1 MRGAILFRYLI
12 AVVTL
17 VPVSF
22 LTGSYPAD
30 SRQSAQKEAPSMS
43 PTATLDN
50 LLASGNWDAVE
61 EAQRQGAAALP
72 AVRSYAKSQN
82 SSSRQIAMAC
92 ASHIG
97 GDEAGQILSSG
108 LADSDINVQLT
119 AAKEL
124 DSGKFPSASQAILDH
139 LARGKDDLVREFLAL
154 DAGYIAGDRTIA
166 ILRPLAAGQGGLAT
180 NARMALARL
189 KDAWARDLLVKDLS
203 SPLPRTRYEALIQ
216 LIYVDDQQF
225 VPNARPLLDDTQPAR
240 RIGTARNPRFRR
252 VCDQAVDTL
261 AFLLKLKPSFSIAP
275 EKIYTQEQLAQ
286 FRQMTH

>member
-1 MRGAILFRYLI
+1 MRCAILFRYLI
-12 AVVTL
+12 AIIAFVL
-17 VPVSF
+17 VSF
-22 LTGSYPAD
+22 QTWSIPSHSQQA
-30 SRQSAQKEAPSMS
+30 AQKEAPSMS

-72 AVRSYAKSQN
+72 AVRIYAKSKN

-97 GDEAGQILSSG
+97 GDEAGQILSAG
-108 LADSDINVQLT
+108 LGDSDINVQLT

-124 DSGKFPSASQAILDH
+124 DSGKFPSAYPSILDH

-154 DAGYIAGDRTIA
+154 DAGFFPGDQTIA
-166 ILRPLAAGQGGLAT
+166 VLRPLAAGQGGLA
-180 NARMALARL
+180 NNSRMALAKL

-225 VPNARPLLDDTQPAR
+225 VPNARPLLDDMQPAR
-240 RIGTARNPRFRR
+240 RIGTARSPRFRR

-261 AFLLKLKPSFSIAP
+261 AFLLKLKPSFPIAP

-286 FRQMTH
+286 FRQMTR